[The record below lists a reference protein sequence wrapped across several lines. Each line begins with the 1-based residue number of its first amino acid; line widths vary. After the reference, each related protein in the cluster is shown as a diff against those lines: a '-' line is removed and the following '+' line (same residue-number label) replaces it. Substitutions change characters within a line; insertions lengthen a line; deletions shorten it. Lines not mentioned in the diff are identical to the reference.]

1 MMERWDDLRIF
12 LAAFREGSCAAA
24 GARLGVNQSTISRRI
39 AALEGDLGVRLFDR
53 LPEGLVPTAAAEEIV
68 PRAELFE
75 ATAAE
80 LIDAVEGIDTRLAGV
95 VRIAL
100 PEMIATELVAP
111 ALPAF
116 LREHT
121 GLRVELIAG
130 DMIVDLTR
138 READLALRFVRP
150 ESGDLVVRRVATLRF
165 GVFGSKEYLAE
176 HRGKSPDELQW
187 LDWDTTQAHL
197 PDAAWLHA
205 VLPGV
210 EPVLRTSALGV
221 RLRAT
226 RGGLGVS
233 VLARPLAEL
242 YPELEE
248 IEGFPSL
255 PEIPVWL
262 VGHRA
267 LRNLPRIKAVWA
279 FLEEL
284 TSQFP

>member
-1 MMERWDDLRIF
+1 MERWDDLRIF

-39 AALEGDLGVRLFDR
+39 GALERDLGVRLFDR
-53 LPEGLVPTAAAEEIV
+53 IPEGLVPTAAAEEIV

-80 LIDAVEGIDTRLAGV
+80 LMDAVEGIDTRLAGV
-95 VRIAL
+95 VRVAL
-100 PEMIATELVAP
+100 PDMIATELVAP
-111 ALPAF
+111 ALPGF

-130 DMIVDLTR
+130 DAIVDLSR

-165 GVFGSKEYLAE
+165 GVFGSNEYLSE
-176 HRGKSPDELQW
+176 HRGKSAEELAW
-187 LDWDTTQAHL
+187 LDWDTTKAHL
-197 PDAAWLHA
+197 PEAAWLHA
-205 VLPGV
+205 VFPRV
-210 EPVLRTSALGV
+210 EPVLRTTSLGV

-226 RGGLGVS
+226 REGLGVS
-233 VLARPLAEL
+233 VLARPLAER
-242 YPELEE
+242 YPELEA
-248 IEGFPSL
+248 IEGLPPI
-255 PEIPVWL
+255 PEIPIWL

>member
-1 MMERWDDLRIF
+1 MERWDDLRIF

-80 LIDAVEGIDTRLAGV
+80 LVDAVEGIDTRLAGV

-100 PEMIATELVAP
+100 PEMIAAELVAP
-111 ALPAF
+111 ALPGF
-116 LREHT
+116 LREHA

-130 DMIVDLTR
+130 DTIVDLTR

-176 HRGKSPDELQW
+176 HRGKSVEDLAW
-187 LDWDTTQAHL
+187 LDWDTTKTHL
-197 PDAAWLHA
+197 PDAVWLHA
-205 VLPGV
+205 VFPQV
-210 EPVLRTSALGV
+210 EPVLRTSSLGV

-226 RGGLGVS
+226 RGGVGVS
-233 VLARPLAEL
+233 VLAQPLAER
-242 YPELEE
+242 YPELEA
-248 IEGFPSL
+248 IDALPPI

-284 TSQFP
+284 ASEFA

>member
-1 MMERWDDLRIF
+1 MERWDDLRVF

-24 GARLGVNQSTISRRI
+24 GARLGVNQSTVSRRI
-39 AALEGDLGVRLFDR
+39 AALESDLGVRLFDR
-53 LPEGLVPTAAAEEIV
+53 TPEGLVPTAAAEEIV

-80 LIDAVEGIDTRLAGV
+80 LLDVVDGLDSRLGGV
-95 VRIAL
+95 VRVAL
-100 PEMIATELVAP
+100 PDVIASELIAP
-111 ALPAF
+111 ALPDF
-116 LREHT
+116 LRKHP
-121 GLRVELIAG
+121 GLRLELIAG
-130 DMIVDLTR
+130 DAILDLSR

-165 GVFGSKEYLAE
+165 EGFGSKEYLDE
-176 HRGKSPDELQW
+176 HRGSSPEELAW

-197 PDAAWLHA
+197 PAAAWLRA
-205 VLPGV
+205 TFPGI
-210 EPVLRTSALGV
+210 EPVLRTSSLGV

-226 RGGLGVS
+226 RAGLGVS
-233 VLARPLAEL
+233 VLARPLAKR
-242 YPELEE
+242 YPELVAIRELPA
-248 IEGFPSL
+248 I

-267 LRNLPRIKAVWA
+267 LRDLPRIKAVWV

-284 TSQFP
+284 TSEFA

>member
-1 MMERWDDLRIF
+1 MERWDDLRIF

-39 AALEGDLGVRLFDR
+39 GALERDLGVRLFDR
-53 LPEGLVPTAAAEEIV
+53 IPEGLVPTAAAEEIV

-80 LIDAVEGIDTRLAGV
+80 LMDAVEGIDTRLAGV
-95 VRIAL
+95 VRVAL
-100 PEMIATELVAP
+100 PEMIASELVAP
-111 ALPAF
+111 ALPSF
-116 LREHT
+116 MRERP
-121 GLRVELIAG
+121 GLRLELIAG
-130 DMIVDLTR
+130 DAIVDLSR

-165 GVFGSKEYLAE
+165 GVFGSKEYLSKR
-176 HRGKSPDELQW
+176 RGRSTEELEW
-187 LDWDTTQAHL
+187 LDWDTTKAHL

-205 VLPGV
+205 AFPRV

-226 RGGLGVS
+226 CGGLGVS
-233 VLARPLAEL
+233 VLARPLAER
-242 YPELEE
+242 YPELEA
-248 IEGFPSL
+248 IEGLPPM

-267 LRNLPRIKAVWA
+267 LRSLPRIKAVWA
-279 FLEEL
+279 LLEEL
-284 TSQFP
+284 TSEFP

>member
-1 MMERWDDLRIF
+1 MERWDDLRIF

-39 AALEGDLGVRLFDR
+39 AALESDLGVRLFDR
-53 LPEGLVPTAAAEEIV
+53 TPDGLLPSAAAEEIV

-80 LIDAVEGIDTRLAGV
+80 LIDAVEGLDTRLGGV
-95 VRIAL
+95 VRIASPDL
-100 PEMIATELVAP
+100 IASELLAP

-116 LREHT
+116 LRERP
-121 GLRVELIAG
+121 GLRVELTTG
-130 DMIVDLTR
+130 DAIVDLTR

-150 ESGDLVVRRVATLRF
+150 DSGDLVVRRVGTFRF
-165 GVFGSKEYLAE
+165 GVFGSKAYLDE
-176 HRGKSPDELQW
+176 HRGKSAEELAW
-187 LDWDTTQAHL
+187 LDWDTTQAYL
-197 PDAAWLHA
+197 PDAAWLRTA
-205 VLPGV
+205 FRGI
-210 EPVLRTSALGV
+210 EPVLRTTSLGV

-248 IEGFPSL
+248 LKGLPAI

-267 LRNLPRIKAVWA
+267 LRNLPRVKAVWA

-284 TSQFP
+284 TAELS